1 MPVTVDDRPL
11 QTEPLGLN
19 TVGEL
24 LAHLQRDN
32 RLVVHMLIDGSE
44 PDLAHLR
51 TLQRRPL
58 AGHTLFVETSDRA
71 DMAQEALGAV
81 EIQLGEGQRLTNAAV
96 EFLRTNN
103 VPRALEKLS
112 GCFGIWHNAQDS
124 VQKVAQLLRLDL
136 SGVVTNGRPLTEL
149 LNEFASQLRTLKG
162 ALESR
167 DYVSLIDTLEYETR
181 PTMEQYLAA
190 ISALRAGLRPTR
202 RAA

>member
-1 MPVTVDDRPL
+1 MPVMVDDRPL
-11 QTEPLGLN
+11 ATEPLGLN

-44 PDLAHLR
+44 PDLQHLR
-51 TLQRRPL
+51 ALQRRPL

-71 DMAQEALGAV
+71 DMAAEALGAV
-81 EIQLGEGQRLTNAAV
+81 EIQLAEALRLTSAAV
-96 EFLRTNN
+96 EFLRANN

-124 VQKVAQLLRLDL
+124 VRKVAQRLRLDL
-136 SGVVTNGRPLTEL
+136 AQTFSAGKPITDL
-149 LNEFASQLRTLKG
+149 LADFARQLQMLRS
-162 ALESR
+162 ALENR
-167 DYVSLIDTLEYETR
+167 DYVSLIDTLEYETK
-181 PTMEQYLAA
+181 PTMELYASA
-190 ISALRAGLRPTR
+190 IATLRGGLNTR